1 MWLYLGSSCLDRPSS
16 EELSTAEVD
25 SRIHKVLDLG
35 VNPNPGASPAPL
47 HEGVTSARVSK
58 LSPILA
64 LRRVL
69 GAAVVSHE
77 MSTRSRMWQ
86 GGRRR
91 MPPKR
96 KCRLR
101 EREKESPSC
110 RWTGGDGARGGHPPR
125 SGSSGEGEEVRRIA
139 LPPSSSPRI
148 TLPLLRDMV
157 CWQVGTTVNERVLKR
172 PQIGTET
179 PTDSLGWLH
188 LTQVTSDHEERD
200 ELSSHVNG
208 TCNTLCY

>member
-35 VNPNPGASPAPL
+35 VNPNPGASHAPL

-64 LRRVL
+64 LHRVL
-69 GAAVVSHE
+69 GVAVVSHE

-96 KCRLR
+96 KCRLK
-101 EREKESPSC
+101 EREKES
-110 RWTGGDGARGGHPPR
+110 RRAVGRVAMGRGVDTPLDLGLL
-125 SGSSGEGEEVRRIA
+125 VR
-139 LPPSSSPRI
+139 
-148 TLPLLRDMV
+148 
-157 CWQVGTTVNERVLKR
+157 EKR
-172 PQIGTET
+172 
-179 PTDSLGWLH
+179 
-188 LTQVTSDHEERD
+188 
-200 ELSSHVNG
+200 
-208 TCNTLCY
+208 

>member
-1 MWLYLGSSCLDRPSS
+1 MQGLGGGRGEPRD
-16 EELSTAEVD
+16 
-25 SRIHKVLDLG
+25 
-35 VNPNPGASPAPL
+35 VNPLEDVARREAKDASKEKVQA
-47 HEGVTSARVSK
+47 
-58 LSPILA
+58 
-64 LRRVL
+64 
-69 GAAVVSHE
+69 
-77 MSTRSRMWQ
+77 Q
-86 GGRRR
+86 
-91 MPPKR
+91 
-96 KCRLR
+96 R

-110 RWTGGDGARGGHPPR
+110 RWMGGDGARGGHPPR

-157 CWQVGTTVNERVLKR
+157 CQQVGTTVNERVLKR
-172 PQIGTET
+172 PQIGTEP